1 MFKSQ
6 TELFNDQTTA
16 WVTKNIAQAKKDI
29 EIYKEAK
36 KRFLALRPYA
46 QKASE
51 GEFKHLLGWSAGEQV
66 DIALKDMDRRIKE
79 AEKTI
84 KEGEDFL
91 KKGEE

>member
-1 MFKSQ
+1 MKFKLQ
-6 TELFNDQTTA
+6 TELFNDQTAA
-16 WVTKNIAQAKKDI
+16 WVTKNITQAKEHIKL
-29 EIYKEAK
+29 YQEAK

-46 QKASE
+46 IKASE

-91 KKGEE
+91 KGN